1 MRLIDEEYMRHPFL
15 GSRRLREYLGRAGYR
30 VNRKRVQ
37 RLMRTM
43 GLEVLYPK
51 PKTLIAHPE
60 HKVYPY
66 LLNQVHIGYPNQ
78 VWSTDITYL
87 PMPTGFMYLVA
98 VIDWYSRY
106 VLAWA
111 LSNTLDGYFC
121 LDALYTALSQGKPE
135 IFNTDQGTQFTWH
148 RFTDALEAEQIAIS
162 MDGRGRCMDNIFIER
177 LWRSLKYEDIYLK
190 SYETVPDLTQGLDTY
205 FDYYNRQRPHQSL
218 AYQTPAEVHHGE
230 S

>member
-1 MRLIDEEYMRHPFL
+1 MRLIDEEYTRHPFL
-15 GSRRLREYLGRAGYR
+15 GSRRLREYLGRTGHP

-37 RLMRTM
+37 RLMRRM
-43 GLEVLYPK
+43 GIEAIYPK
-51 PKTLIAHPE
+51 PKTSVTQPE

-106 VLAWA
+106 VLAWE
-111 LSNTLDGYFC
+111 LSNTLDGFFC

-135 IFNTDQGTQFTWH
+135 IFNTDQGAQFTWH
-148 RFTDALEAEQIAIS
+148 RFTDTLEKEQIAVS
-162 MDGRGRCMDNIFIER
+162 MDGRGRYLDNIFIER

-190 SYETVPDLTQGLDTY
+190 SYETVPDLTQGLDAY
-205 FDYYNRQRPHQSL
+205 FNYYNHQRPHQSL
-218 AYQTPAEVHHGE
+218 NYQTPAEVHHGV